1 MNVLVYCGSRSG
13 HDPAY
18 VELAEQVGSTLSTLH
33 CGLVYG
39 GGAVGLMGIV
49 ANAVLA
55 GGQPVI
61 GVIPTFLA
69 KAEIRMDSCTELIE
83 VPSMHVRKQLMIER
97 ANAILA
103 LPGAYGTLDEL
114 FEALTW
120 RQLGLHDLP
129 IGILNVGG
137 FYDPLLM
144 QLDRMVDAGF
154 LTRGN
159 RDLLV
164 VDDDVERLITTLIGF
179 NAEGAAPTLESRA

>member
-1 MNVLVYCGSRSG
+1 
-13 HDPAY
+13 
-18 VELAEQVGSTLSTLH
+18 
-33 CGLVYG
+33 
-39 GGAVGLMGIV
+39 MGIV
-49 ANAVLA
+49 ANSVLA

-61 GVIPTFLA
+61 GIIPTFLA

-83 VPSMHVRKQLMIER
+83 VSSMHTRKQLMIER

-137 FYDPLLM
+137 FYDPLLL
-144 QLDRMVDAGF
+144 QLDRMVGAGF

-164 VDDDVERLITTLIGF
+164 VDDNIERLITTLIGF
-179 NAEGAAPTLESRA
+179 NAEGAAPVLESRA

>member
-13 HDPAY
+13 ADHTFAT
-18 VELAEQVGSTLSTLH
+18 LAQRVGSTLSTLH

-49 ANAVLA
+49 ANAVLD

-69 KAEIRMDSCTELIE
+69 KAEIRMDNCTELIE
-83 VPSMHVRKQLMIER
+83 VPSMHVRKQIMIER

-144 QLDRMVDAGF
+144 QLDRMVEAGF
-154 LTRGN
+154 LTPQN
-159 RDLLV
+159 RDLLL
-164 VDDDVERLITTLIGF
+164 VDDDVERLLTTLIGQK
-179 NAEGAAPTLESRA
+179 ATGAAPTLESRA

>member
-1 MNVLVYCGSRSG
+1 MNVLVYCGSRAG
-13 HDPAY
+13 NDPSYAA
-18 VELAEQVGSTLSTLH
+18 LADKVGSTLSANN

-49 ANAVLA
+49 ANTVLA

-61 GVIPTFLA
+61 GIIPTFLA
-69 KAEIRMDSCTELIE
+69 KEEIRLDSCTELIE
-83 VPSMHVRKQLMIER
+83 VPSMHIRKQIMIER
-97 ANAILA
+97 SNAILA

-137 FYDPLLM
+137 FYDPLLL

-159 RDLLV
+159 RDLLM
-164 VDDDVERLITTLIGF
+164 VDDNVERLITTLIGLK
-179 NAEGAAPTLESRA
+179 AEGAAPTLESRA